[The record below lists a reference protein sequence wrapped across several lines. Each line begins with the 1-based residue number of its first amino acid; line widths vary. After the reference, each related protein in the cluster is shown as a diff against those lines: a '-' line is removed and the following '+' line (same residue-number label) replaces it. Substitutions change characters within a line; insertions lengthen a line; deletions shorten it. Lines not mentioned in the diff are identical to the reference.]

1 VVSLSKLLPPA
12 GHAASSETP
21 RLSAVAPAARSIAP
35 AGPEATE
42 TCDPPSAKVLSDAAL
57 VEAALKGESWAQ
69 TALFQRHVRAVIGLA
84 HRLVAHPAEVDD
96 LVQDTFVH
104 ALNRLDTLKNP
115 QAFASWIYS
124 IVVRTASK
132 RLRRQ
137 RLLTRLG
144 LRTASPIDLNQVIS
158 KQASPEVASEL
169 ALVYGMLE
177 ELPAEQ
183 RIALVLRRVEELELS
198 EIAERMGL
206 SVTTVKRRL
215 AAAEAS
221 LARARGPA

>member
-1 VVSLSKLLPPA
+1 MSLSKLLPPA
-12 GHAASSETP
+12 GHAASSEAP
-21 RLSAVAPAARSIAP
+21 RLSALASRNDAPVDVDP
-35 AGPEATE
+35 TE
-42 TCDPPSAKVLSDAAL
+42 TPAPPSAKVLSDAAL
-57 VEAALKGESWAQ
+57 VQAARSGESWAQ

-84 HRLVAHPAEVDD
+84 HRLVPHPAEVDD

-104 ALNRLDTLKNP
+104 ALNRLDSLKNP

-137 RLLTRLG
+137 RLLVKLG
-144 LRTASPIDLNQVIS
+144 LRTATPIDLDQVIS

-177 ELPAEQ
+177 SLPAEQ
-183 RIALVLRRVEELELS
+183 RIALVLRRVEELELA

-215 AAAEAS
+215 AAAEAG

>member
-1 VVSLSKLLPPA
+1 MSPSASKLTAL
-12 GHAASSETP
+12 
-21 RLSAVAPAARSIAP
+21 PAALSSASPAEDAP
-35 AGPEATE
+35 E
-42 TCDPPSAKVLSDAAL
+42 PPSSRVPTDAAL
-57 VEAALKGESWAQ
+57 VQAALNGESWAQ
-69 TALFQRHVRAVIGLA
+69 AALFQRHVRAVIGLA
-84 HRLVAHPAEVDD
+84 HRLMPHAVEVDD
-96 LVQDTFVH
+96 LVQDTFVY
-104 ALNRLDTLKNP
+104 ALQRLDSLKNP

-124 IVVRTASK
+124 IVVRTAAK

-137 RLLTRLG
+137 RLLVRLG
-144 LRTASPIDLNQVIS
+144 LRTMTPVDLDQVLS

-169 ALVYGMLE
+169 RLVYGLLE
-177 ELPAEQ
+177 SLPAEQ

-215 AAAEAS
+215 AAAETS

>member
-1 VVSLSKLLPPA
+1 VSLSKLLPPA
-12 GHAASSETP
+12 GRARSSEVAP
-21 RLSAVAPAARSIAP
+21 LSAVAAARNETP
-35 AGPEATE
+35 AGVDPTE
-42 TCDPPSAKVLSDAAL
+42 TPAPSSAKVLSDAAL
-57 VEAALKGESWAQ
+57 VQAARSGESWAQ
-69 TALFQRHVRAVIGLA
+69 TALFQRHVRAVMGLA

-115 QAFASWIYS
+115 QAFASWVYS

-137 RLLTRLG
+137 RLLVKLG
-144 LRTASPIDLNQVIS
+144 LRTATPIDLDQVVS
-158 KQASPEVASEL
+158 KQASPEIASEL
-169 ALVYGMLE
+169 AIVYGMLE
-177 ELPAEQ
+177 SLPAEQ
-183 RIALVLRRVEELELS
+183 RVALVLRRVEELELA

-215 AAAEAS
+215 AAAEAG

>member
-1 VVSLSKLLPPA
+1 LVQ
-12 GHAASSETP
+12 
-21 RLSAVAPAARSIAP
+21 
-35 AGPEATE
+35 
-42 TCDPPSAKVLSDAAL
+42 AAL
-57 VEAALKGESWAQ
+57 NGESWAQ

-84 HRLVAHPAEVDD
+84 HRLVPHPAEVDD
-96 LVQDTFVH
+96 LVQDAFVY
-104 ALNRLDTLKNP
+104 ALNRLDSLKNP

-137 RLLTRLG
+137 RLLVRLG
-144 LRTASPIDLNQVIS
+144 LRTATPIDLDQVLS
-158 KQASPEVASEL
+158 KQASPEVTSEL
-169 ALVYGMLE
+169 ALVYGLLE
-177 ELPAEQ
+177 ALPTEQ

-215 AAAEAS
+215 AAAEKS
-221 LARARGPA
+221 LERARGPA

>member
-1 VVSLSKLLPPA
+1 MPFAAALPREE
-12 GHAASSETP
+12 AS
-21 RLSAVAPAARSIAP
+21 APAAER
-35 AGPEATE
+35 PE
-42 TCDPPSAKVLSDAAL
+42 PPSARVPTDAAL
-57 VEAALKGESWAQ
+57 VQAALSGESWAQ

-84 HRLVAHPAEVDD
+84 HRLVPHPSEVDD
-96 LVQDTFVH
+96 LVQDTFVY
-104 ALNRLDTLKNP
+104 ALQRLDSLKNP

-124 IVVRTASK
+124 IVVRTAAK

-137 RLLTRLG
+137 RLLVRLG
-144 LRTASPIDLNQVIS
+144 LRTMTPVDLDQVLS
-158 KQASPEVASEL
+158 KQASPEVVSEL
-169 ALVYGMLE
+169 ALVYGLLE
-177 ELPAEQ
+177 SLPAEQ